1 MLATGFQ
8 MIENQFAIIIEPT
21 QIRTEGLPDFSITL
35 RRIAKPAST
44 STRDARIETSEVD
57 EFHRNGRWG
66 AANKICQFDN
76 LRRCLMHSPER
87 HLAIEMEG
95 QLQLVAGP
103 IPSYRLRLSRQAS
116 YLIAKWYCRENEPLQ
131 ETSLDQLSL

>member
-1 MLATGFQ
+1 MLAAGLQ
-8 MIENQFAIIIEPT
+8 MIEDQFAIIIESP
-21 QIRTEGLPDFSITL
+21 QIGAEGLPDFSITL
-35 RRIAKPAST
+35 RRVAESAST
-44 STRDARIETSEVD
+44 GTRDARIQARKVD
-57 EFHRNGRWG
+57 ELHRNGRWG

-103 IPSYRLRLSRQAS
+103 IPSYRLRLSGQTE
-116 YLIAKWYCRENEPLQ
+116 CPPF
-131 ETSLDQLSL
+131 ETDSDRKTEI

>member
-57 EFHRNGRWG
+57 EFHRNGRWS
-66 AANKICQFDN
+66 AANEICQSDN
-76 LRRCLMHSPER
+76 LRCGLMHPTKW

-95 QLQLVAGP
+95 QLQLIAGP
-103 IPSYRLRLSRQAS
+103 ISSYCLRLNRQARH
-116 YLIAKWYCRENEPLQ
+116 LFAK
-131 ETSLDQLSL
+131 